1 MGVER
6 AEMEGVTVEKNRPD
20 WTSSL
25 VGVVPALRQLLAERQ
40 ELRPLDA
47 RLMGFLADDLL
58 DDVTDFRSIARF
70 RPKTLPAEAPSDLRR
85 AVAAAVREVDRI
97 DPSNITP
104 EETTRLLN
112 DLQEQLR
119 ALSTKG
125 PDTVGADEER
135 LLKILDRVCDH
146 LYGVQASRAS

>member
-1 MGVER
+1 MIATEHPVLSGLQMGVER

-70 RPKTLPAEAPSDLRR
+70 RRSS
-85 AVAAAVREVDRI
+85 VR
-97 DPSNITP
+97 SS
-104 EETTRLLN
+104 
-112 DLQEQLR
+112 
-119 ALSTKG
+119 AG
-125 PDTVGADEER
+125 
-135 LLKILDRVCDH
+135 
-146 LYGVQASRAS
+146 SRCRCS